1 MDKGDI
7 EVLRN
12 KIAAL
17 ESRIDLLETEFSY
30 LNRILI
36 EDPGNDAE
44 IYSSEWILLARDPT
58 LLDIPAIRDQA
69 VPMESFTPHIR
80 LWTDDYSNLFNI
92 LKY

>member
-1 MDKGDI
+1 MNKGDI

-36 EDPGNDAE
+36 DCGFANGIETLKMTVE
-44 IYSSEWILLARDPT
+44 EVISEK
-58 LLDIPAIRDQA
+58 LDLPSMKIN
-69 VPMESFTPHIR
+69 EEEE
-80 LWTDDYSNLFNI
+80 L
-92 LKY
+92 